1 MKKINIFHL
10 VFYAFIIG
18 IGTLLGMKT
27 GENIWRWGKDEVG
40 KRNPQPSSKGNSTS
54 SSRGDAK

>member
-10 VFYAFIIG
+10 IFYAFIIG

-40 KRNPQPSSKGNSTS
+40 RRSPQPSKSNSAS
-54 SSRGDAK
+54 SGGDAK